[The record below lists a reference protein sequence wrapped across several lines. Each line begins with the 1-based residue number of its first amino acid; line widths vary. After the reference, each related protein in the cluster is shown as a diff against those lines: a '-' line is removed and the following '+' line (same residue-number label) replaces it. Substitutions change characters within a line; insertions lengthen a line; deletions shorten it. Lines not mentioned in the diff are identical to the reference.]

1 MVMSC
6 ARLLFLAVFIKELH
20 EYDDLH
26 CHLYYLIIFIVFW
39 QSHGRVVDCVER
51 RLSVAG
57 ATQRYSE
64 QSKAGSSPP
73 ISIRIECIFTG
84 ESLVQYLVDCHVSQL
99 SIELYLGRSTH
110 NRWFSNTWYI
120 WYTQYFPPRLYALLS
135 MISPTFQELH
145 QYGDMFFARSAL

>member
-84 ESLVQYLVDCHVSQL
+84 ESLVQYLVDCHLSQL
-99 SIELYLGRSTH
+99 SIELFLEGPPTTDGLAIHGMYG
-110 NRWFSNTWYI
+110 
-120 WYTQYFPPRLYALLS
+120 TQYFPPRLYALLS